1 MRIRIIGAGPAG
13 LYLSILLKR
22 NGLGADL
29 TVVEQNAS
37 DSTFGFGVVLSD
49 TALEFLKEDDPQ
61 THAAITPE
69 LERWNNIK
77 VVHRGQTLTIDG
89 VGFMAVGRLHLLQLL
104 QREARNSGVQ
114 IRYERPLHDL
124 KELDDAELI
133 VGADGINSLVRRSDE
148 TSFGTKIGY
157 LTNRFA
163 WFGTTKRFDALTQT
177 FVEHNRGYFN
187 AHHYRYSDKM
197 STFIVECDEKTF
209 TNGDLAKLN
218 ETELKAVMEEVFSDA
233 LEGHSLV
240 SNRSTWRQ
248 FPVINNQ
255 RWSVGNKVI
264 LGDALHTAHYSIG
277 SGTRLAMEDAIA
289 LVRALKFEPEDV
301 PAALAR
307 YETERKPILEILVNA
322 ANASAAW
329 YETFAEKMQLQPY
342 DFAMSYL
349 MRSGR
354 ISLEKLKR
362 QSPRF
367 ISEYE
372 LHQAMQNPS
381 AHLSPIFP

>member
-1 MRIRIIGAGPAG
+1 
-13 LYLSILLKR
+13 
-22 NGLGADL
+22 
-29 TVVEQNAS
+29 
-37 DSTFGFGVVLSD
+37 
-49 TALEFLKEDDPQ
+49 
-61 THAAITPE
+61 
-69 LERWNNIK
+69 
-77 VVHRGQTLTIDG
+77 
-89 VGFMAVGRLHLLQLL
+89 MAVGRLHLLQLL